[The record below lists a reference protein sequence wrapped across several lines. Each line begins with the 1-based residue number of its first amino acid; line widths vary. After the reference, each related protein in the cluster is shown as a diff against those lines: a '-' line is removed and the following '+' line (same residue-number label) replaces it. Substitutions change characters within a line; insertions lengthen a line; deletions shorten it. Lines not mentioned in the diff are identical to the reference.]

1 MHKHNRDTC
10 SVGGTG
16 ISKSTGQL
24 LSDRIFT
31 TFVLK
36 CFIIEEKH
44 AHGEGLLAFP
54 FV

>member
-1 MHKHNRDTC
+1 MQCWRNGDQQEYRAAFERQNIYD
-10 SVGGTG
+10 
-16 ISKSTGQL
+16 
-24 LSDRIFT
+24 FP
-31 TFVLK
+31 FVLK